1 MTSASVA
8 DPAAPARRMG
18 AFEPSVLRSN
28 RLFESRDLDE
38 ARDRISRVMQP
49 HEVRRVGGSAR
60 GAGSHMDFV
69 RIGGIGLGTIDF
81 GEAVQLEVD
90 AIADYHLVM
99 FCLRGQAETRVD
111 GRALAATTHEGIVCG
126 PGRDF
131 SAALSPDCEQFVV
144 RLDRAMFEAHA
155 GGEVH
160 FAESLDLRK
169 PELQGWLEQVRAM
182 ATSPY
187 LLASAQRNP
196 MIAVELERLIV
207 LLLLEGQGRR
217 ELAAPDARATGEPS
231 RGIASAYVRRAEG
244 YMQAHVEEAMCLADI
259 ARAAEAPVR
268 TLLDAFKRCRDYT
281 PMQYLKEVRLELAH
295 RRLRRPD
302 ASTRVS
308 AVALDCGFAHLG
320 RFSQA
325 YSRRFG
331 EAPSVTLQKSL

>member
-1 MTSASVA
+1 
-8 DPAAPARRMG
+8 MG

-28 RLFESRDLDE
+28 RLFESHDLDE

-49 HEVRRVGGSAR
+49 HEVWRVGRCADG

-90 AIADYHLVM
+90 AIDDYHLLM

-111 GRALAATTHEGIVCG
+111 GRVFAASTHQGIVCA

-144 RLDRAMFEAHA
+144 RLDRAMVRRHA
-155 GGEVH
+155 GGDVH
-160 FAESLDLRK
+160 FNEDIDLRR
-169 PELQGWLEQVRAM
+169 PGLQPWLEQLRAM
-182 ATSPY
+182 ATSPH

-196 MIAVELERLIV
+196 LIAVELERLLV
-207 LLLLEGQGRR
+207 LLLLEGQGRQ
-217 ELAAPDARATGEPS
+217 AAPEAGAG
-231 RGIASAYVRRAEG
+231 RGIASACVRRAEA
-244 YMQAHVEEAMCLADI
+244 YMQAHVADPICLANI
-259 ARAAEAPVR
+259 AHEAGVPVR
-268 TLLDAFKRCRDYT
+268 TLLDSFKRFRDYT
-281 PMQYLKEVRLELAH
+281 PMQYLKEMRLELAR
-295 RRLRRPD
+295 RRLQRPD
-302 ASTRVS
+302 AATRVS
-308 AVALDCGFAHLG
+308 AVALDCGFVHLG

-331 EAPSVTLQKSL
+331 ESPSVTLQAYL